1 MFKFFRRWS
10 PIQRQQNSP
19 EENKLATFIRKIQIR
34 WADTLSRQDK
44 KLTVNQRKIVTC
56 LFMLVMSFLSGY
68 WIYQGIIPGK
78 ASKPSFIQHEAITL
92 PAKVS
97 IPDSLDLNF
106 LKAYQRWRMLK
117 DSLPNTSKR

>member
-10 PIQRQQNSP
+10 PIQSQQDRP
-19 EENKLATFIRKIQIR
+19 GENKLATFIRKIQIR

-56 LFMLVMSFLSGY
+56 LFLLAMSLLSSN

-92 PAKVS
+92 PVKVS
-97 IPDSLDLNF
+97 IPDSLDLN
-106 LKAYQRWRMLK
+106 L
-117 DSLPNTSKR
+117 